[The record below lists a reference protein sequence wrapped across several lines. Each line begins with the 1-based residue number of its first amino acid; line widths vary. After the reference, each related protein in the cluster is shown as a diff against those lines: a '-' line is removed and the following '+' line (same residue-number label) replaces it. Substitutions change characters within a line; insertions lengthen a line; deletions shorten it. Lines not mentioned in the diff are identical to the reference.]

1 MAPQEIE
8 MILAR
13 HLASY
18 LAMPIF
24 LVDPQGTLLF
34 YNAPAELILGRRFD
48 ETGPLLLE
56 EWGIIFTPVD
66 VPDGGLAPNEM
77 PLVIAL
83 TKRQP
88 AHRDF
93 WIRGLDQVPR
103 HIEVTGVPV
112 IGQAGRHLGA
122 LAIFWEIDNA

>member
-34 YNAPAELILGRRFD
+34 YNAAAELILGRRFD
-48 ETGPLLLE
+48 ETGPLPLE

-103 HIEVTGVPV
+103 HIEVTGLPV

-122 LAIFWEIDNA
+122 LAIFWEIDKA

>member
-34 YNAPAELILGRRFD
+34 YNAAAELILGRRFD
-48 ETGPLLLE
+48 ESGPLPLE
-56 EWGIIFTPVD
+56 EWGTIFTPVD
-66 VPDGGLAPNEM
+66 VPGGGLAPNEM

-83 TKRQP
+83 NEQHP

>member
-13 HLASY
+13 HLASH

-24 LVDPQGTLLF
+24 LVDPQGTLLY
-34 YNAPAELILGRRFD
+34 YNVAAEAILGRRFD
-48 ETGPLLLE
+48 ETGPLPLA
-56 EWGIIFTPVD
+56 EWATIFTPV
-66 VPDGGLAPNEM
+66 GGLAPDEM

-83 TKRQP
+83 RERRP

-103 HIEVTGVPV
+103 HIEVTGLPV
-112 IGQAGRHLGA
+112 LGHAGRHLGA

>member
-34 YNAPAELILGRRFD
+34 YNAPAEVILGRRFD
-48 ETGPLLLE
+48 ESGPLLLE
-56 EWGIIFTPVD
+56 EWGTIFTPID

-103 HIEVTGVPV
+103 HIEVTGLPV

-122 LAIFWEIDNA
+122 LAIFWEIDKA